1 VQEIYEEKQRKIDT
15 QIYND
20 SLFFSRTTSSFFATS
35 KDFITFKSLQSTKAQ
50 DSQESHSWTLQE
62 WQTLKII
69 PYYYYYFPVIKNPT
83 QL

>member
-1 VQEIYEEKQRKIDT
+1 MQEIYEEKQRKIDT

-50 DSQESHSWTLQE
+50 DSQESHS
-62 WQTLKII
+62 
-69 PYYYYYFPVIKNPT
+69 
-83 QL
+83 